1 MNRETEPLWD
11 HGQVIPLL
19 WTLLSLM
26 LKERERKKREKR
38 EKKIMEQNVFE
49 DYMSQEMMNLCE
61 EKHIVLNQ

>member
-1 MNRETEPLWD
+1 MGP
-11 HGQVIPLL
+11 
-19 WTLLSLM
+19 WTSYSIALDFIISDV
-26 LKERERKKREKR
+26 KRERERKKREKR